1 MSSAN
6 GDDFSSS
13 FSLWIPFISFSSLT
27 VVAKTSKTLL
37 NKSEESGHPYLVP
50 DLRGNTLSFSPL
62 SMMLAVGLSYMTI
75 ICRTLGLGI
84 LMWVSDLLLFCEN
97 LYSAFILQFVGFPP
111 RGMRLDNT
119 LPLPCCSCFISL
131 VVDLLLFCR

>member
-6 GDDFSSS
+6 WSYFFSNLDS
-13 FSLWIPFISFSSLT
+13 FSFLLIIL
-27 VVAKTSKTLL
+27 VRISKTML
-37 NKSEESGHPYLVP
+37 NESGKNGHLCLVP
-50 DLRGNTLSFSPL
+50 DLRENVLSFLLL

>member
-62 SMMLAVGLSYMTI
+62 SMMLAVGLSYI
-75 ICRTLGLGI
+75 
-84 LMWVSDLLLFCEN
+84 
-97 LYSAFILQFVGFPP
+97 AFIMLRYVPSWPTFGVF
-111 RGMRLDNT
+111 
-119 LPLPCCSCFISL
+119 
-131 VVDLLLFCR
+131 